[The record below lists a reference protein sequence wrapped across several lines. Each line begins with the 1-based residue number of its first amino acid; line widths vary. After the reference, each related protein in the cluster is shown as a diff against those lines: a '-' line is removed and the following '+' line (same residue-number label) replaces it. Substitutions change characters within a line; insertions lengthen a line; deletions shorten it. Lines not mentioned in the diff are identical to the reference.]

1 MSLGGTLTLRVIV
14 KKGMWA
20 SHKVDV
26 YLSYLT
32 VA

>member
-1 MSLGGTLTLRVIV
+1 MSLEGTLTLRVIV
-14 KKGMWA
+14 KKGMWD

-26 YLSYLT
+26 YLSYPT